1 MKIMD
6 KTIDITKRLVWEVSK
21 EKIDND
27 DSLIKSQVYTV
38 KVENQES
45 RWRLRLVR
53 KQIRRP
59 NNVLICL
66 ALMRGNISMDVEIEE
81 IGIESKSGY
90 KPCEP
95 LTEGGHS
102 KIISKIQH
110 FDGNSNISDRL
121 CMADAGSIEDFLKLF
136 LKDNKINVV
145 VTLRF
150 YVDRKAYINK
160 NRRERNFLKN
170 IRSISDLDSL
180 TDFTVVCEGRE
191 FKCHRVI
198 LASMSTVFKTMVLND
213 QFVEKQKNT
222 VTIEKASADIVEAML
237 EFMSKGVVPSDIEE
251 KAIDLIDL
259 ADRYNLQDLIEI
271 CESSLVDN
279 LTIENVVETFI
290 AIDLHVPRSQQR
302 QKLLDFI
309 KAEAVQV
316 VKTPHWRKFVVKYP
330 DLVTEIFLSAVVPPV
345 QPTDN

>member
-1 MKIMD
+1 M
-6 KTIDITKRLVWEVSK
+6 
-21 EKIDND
+21 
-27 DSLIKSQVYTV
+27 
-38 KVENQES
+38 
-45 RWRLRLVR
+45 
-53 KQIRRP
+53 
-59 NNVLICL
+59 
-66 ALMRGNISMDVEIEE
+66 G
-81 IGIESKSGY
+81 
-90 KPCEP
+90 
-95 LTEGGHS
+95 
-102 KIISKIQH
+102 
-110 FDGNSNISDRL
+110 ISDRL

-170 IRSISDLDSL
+170 IRSISDLDAL
-180 TDFTVVCEGRE
+180 ADFTVVCEGRE
-191 FKCHRVI
+191 FKCHKVI

-271 CESSLVDN
+271 CENYLVDN
-279 LTIENVVETFI
+279 LTVESVIETLI
-290 AIDLHVPRSQQR
+290 AFDLHIPNSQHR
-302 QKLLDFI
+302 QKILDFI
-309 KAEAVQV
+309 KEEAVEV
-316 VKTPHWRKFVVKYP
+316 VRSSHWRTFMEKYP
-330 DLVTEIFLSAVVPPV
+330 DLVTEIVLSLAPIRA
-345 QPTDN
+345 TDN